1 MSRFND
7 LLNKKAVALK
17 YDERQ
22 SAAPIVVA
30 SGMGYVAEK
39 MVEVANESGVPV
51 YEDNSLAT
59 VLSQLN
65 LGTEIPEEL
74 YKAVVDIYSS
84 TSAIAGW
91 SVVALLQNLA
101 SPIMF

>member
-39 MVEVANESGVPV
+39 MVEVANDRIECHR
-51 YEDNSLAT
+51 
-59 VLSQLN
+59 
-65 LGTEIPEEL
+65 I
-74 YKAVVDIYSS
+74 
-84 TSAIAGW
+84 
-91 SVVALLQNLA
+91 
-101 SPIMF
+101 

>member
-22 SAAPIVVA
+22 SAAPVVVA
-30 SGMGYVAEK
+30 SGMGHLAEK
-39 MVEVANESGVPV
+39 MVEIANETGVPV

-59 VLSQLN
+59 VL
-65 LGTEIPEEL
+65 
-74 YKAVVDIYSS
+74 
-84 TSAIAGW
+84 
-91 SVVALLQNLA
+91 
-101 SPIMF
+101 